1 MFPQPNRVNYSILH
15 FIPQRQNKEG
25 GLMRLLKSRVLKFE
39 VKTTAIVEEALFWY
53 SKRIKEISEQH
64 VICIIQIQ
72 ATKATTQRGRPQAN
86 SYVTK

>member
-1 MFPQPNRVNYSILH
+1 M
-15 FIPQRQNKEG
+15 
-25 GLMRLLKSRVLKFE
+25 KFE
-39 VKTTAIVEEALFWY
+39 VKTTAIGEEALFWY
-53 SKRIKEISEQH
+53 YKRIKEISEQH